1 MRVIPSSAGSISKSE
16 TSGEDG
22 SIADAFTGNFFHKN
36 ESINKANIVP
46 IERVLKYYGVNVN
59 KFNRKA
65 VCPFKSHKGGRENS
79 ASFTLYPETNTY
91 NCFGCGNG
99 GKVVHFVSTIDN
111 ISPFKAAAKILELFG
126 DSINDDVDDES
137 YVDPINFSE
146 QLEIMMS
153 FSDDIRDFRQNF
165 IDEKSHAFIDNICKT
180 YDDICLKHELDNDAL
195 RALIEKY
202 QRKIKVYKSC
212 LSQ

>member
-1 MRVIPSSAGSISKSE
+1 MRSISNSTRSASKSE
-16 TSGEDG
+16 TSSEDG
-22 SIADAFTGNFFHKN
+22 NIADAFTGNQFFQN
-36 ESINKANIVP
+36 DSIIKANFVP

-65 VCPFKSHKGGRENS
+65 ICPFKSHKGGRENS

-99 GKVVHFVSTIDN
+99 GKVVNFVCTIDN
-111 ISPFKAAAKILELFG
+111 ISPSKAAAKILELFG
-126 DSINDDVDDES
+126 DSLGDDLDEEA
-137 YVDPINFSE
+137 YIDPINFSE
-146 QLEIMMS
+146 QLQIMMS
-153 FSDDIRDFRQNF
+153 FSSDIREFRQTY
-165 IDEKSHAFIDNICKT
+165 IDENSRIFIDNICKT

-202 QRKIKVYKSC
+202 QRKIKIYKSC

>member
-1 MRVIPSSAGSISKSE
+1 MRTIPSSTGSISKSE

-22 SIADAFTGNFFHKN
+22 SIADAFTGNFFLKN
-36 ESINKANIVP
+36 ESISKANIVP

-126 DSINDDVDDES
+126 DSIDDNADDEL

-146 QLEIMMS
+146 QLEIMML
-153 FSDDIRDFRQNF
+153 FSEDIRDFRQNF
-165 IDEKSHAFIDNICKT
+165 IDEKSRAFIDNICKT
-180 YDDICLKHELDNDAL
+180 YDDICLKHELDNEAL

-212 LSQ
+212 L